1 MYSQYRYGVKFNELW
16 GLCSGPLEMVRFN
29 NIENFDQI
37 LQILNIYREMVITED
52 RGVKVSRREAVSSSL

>member
-1 MYSQYRYGVKFNELW
+1 
-16 GLCSGPLEMVRFN
+16 MVRFN

>member
-1 MYSQYRYGVKFNELW
+1 MYSQYRYGVKFNEF
-16 GLCSGPLEMVRFN
+16 SRPLEMVRFN